1 MKLLLLLLIGSIILS
16 GCANIDSENE
26 VFTRHAIQD
35 LELAKDYV
43 EMGDYNSA
51 RLVYDKIN
59 LIYWFLY
66 NNKFSNMK
74 DEFWEE
80 YYLEVSLAENGEYQA
95 VDTLKHQHFLYL
107 YSDLPQIKEWL
118 EDYCSGKS
126 EVSVA
131 GYDCDN
137 LENLRLWAMEEDS

>member
-1 MKLLLLLLIGSIILS
+1 MKLLLLLLITGLVLS
-16 GCANIDSENE
+16 GCINIDPENE
-26 VFTRHAIQD
+26 VFTRNAIQD

-43 EMGDYNSA
+43 EVGDYNSA

-66 NNKFSNMK
+66 NNKFNNMK

-80 YYLEVSLAENGEYQA
+80 YYSEVSRAEIGYYEE
-95 VDTLKHQHFLYL
+95 VDTLKHQRFLYQ
-107 YSDLPQIKEWL
+107 YSSLPQVKEWL

-126 EVSVA
+126 EVGVA
-131 GYDCDN
+131 GYNCDD